1 MQVYNT
7 CRYISLLPANLML
20 IFAEIDI
27 QRCVQDS
34 IKIFCSTPKSATF
47 RQHAREP
54 NKSSNTRPNVSY
66 YSRDY
71 HEQPKSELVRI
82 VWNNSEW
89 QDSIDYLC
97 ERNKKSYIWL
107 QVIRVD
113 ILFAY
118 ALVPLSVHQYLMI
131 SHITSWRLNF
141 HLWNI
146 KFTQHTNRKI
156 QNVQVISNVF
166 Q

>member
-7 CRYISLLPANLML
+7 CWYISLLPANLML

-89 QDSIDYLC
+89 QDSIVYKY
-97 ERNKKSYIWL
+97 ERNKRSYIWL
-107 QVIRVD
+107 LVIRVD

-118 ALVPLSVHQYLMI
+118 VLVPQSVHQYLMI
-131 SHITSWRLNF
+131 SHITTWRLNF

-146 KFTQHTNRKI
+146 KFTQQI

>member
-1 MQVYNT
+1 MGRKLPVPYMFLLFNSSLNWKSKLKIFFKAFNTSLPTIWVSMQVYNT
-7 CRYISLLPANLML
+7 CRYISLLPASLML

-89 QDSIDYLC
+89 QDSIDYLY
-97 ERNKKSYIWL
+97 ERNK
-107 QVIRVD
+107 
-113 ILFAY
+113 
-118 ALVPLSVHQYLMI
+118 
-131 SHITSWRLNF
+131 NF
-141 HLWNI
+141 I
-146 KFTQHTNRKI
+146 FD
-156 QNVQVISNVF
+156 
-166 Q
+166 

>member
-1 MQVYNT
+1 MQVFNT
-7 CRYISLLPANLML
+7 CRYISMLPTSLML

-82 VWNNSEW
+82 VWNNSKW

-107 QVIRVD
+107 LVIRVD

-118 ALVPLSVHQYLMI
+118 ALVLLSVHQYWMI
-131 SHITSWRLNF
+131 SQKTSWRLNF

-166 Q
+166 